1 MKRISNLYD
10 KMICYSNVLFV
21 FNRIKNKSHNKN
33 KIMLFMRYKNC
44 YLYDILEKLR
54 NNSYSF
60 SNYHIFLIHEKKYR
74 IIMSESV
81 PDKIVNQ
88 LISYF
93 ILIPSFKC
101 LIEENIATRKGKGS
115 SYGYMLFEKYINDIG
130 TNRNIYVLRIDIK
143 KYFYNI
149 SHDILL
155 SMLERRIKDKKAINI
170 LKKII
175 DLTDYDYVNSNINSL
190 INKEINR
197 INYLKT
203 SSNEKIKL
211 INELKSIPL
220 YRKGYGLSIGC
231 LTNQLLACFFLNDID
246 HMIKEELKCK
256 RYIRYM
262 DDLYLISDDK
272 EYLGYCFDRIKYE
285 LNKIELNINNKSGI
299 YRLKD
304 GVGFLGYTYNLTS
317 NKLLVRYDN
326 STIKKIRRKISYLY
340 DSDFDYYYRSI
351 SSYKGYFIRCNT
363 NLFFDKYY
371 YLCINSNYDKYRVI
385 KEKYRGY
392 IVFIKVRDRYYTYDD
407 DLLYMNSL
415 FGTRYYY
422 FRYSRLFN
430 IKSDY
435 VILDGNGILFFLS

>member
-10 KMICYSNVLFV
+10 NMISYSNILYV
-21 FNRIKNKSHNKN
+21 FNKVKSKCHNKDR
-33 KIMLFMRYKNC
+33 FMSFVRYKNC
-44 YLYDILEKLR
+44 FLIDILEKLR

-60 SNYHIFLIHEKKYR
+60 SNYHIFLIHEKKYG
-74 IIMSESV
+74 IIMSENIS
-81 PDKIVNQ
+81 DKIVNQ
-88 LISYF
+88 LVSYF

-115 SYGYMLFEKYINDIG
+115 NYGYMLFEKYINDIG
-130 TNRNIYVLRIDIK
+130 TNNNIYVLRIDIK

-155 SMLERRIKDKKAINI
+155 SMLESRIKDKKAINI

-175 DLTDYDYVNSNINSL
+175 DLTDYDYVNNNINSL

-203 SSNEKIKL
+203 RSNEKNKL

-246 HMIKEELKCK
+246 HYIKEVLRCK
-256 RYIRYM
+256 YYIRYM
-262 DDLYLISDDK
+262 DDIYILSNDK
-272 EYLGYCFDRIKYE
+272 EYLVYCFDKIKYE

-299 YRLKD
+299 YRLKG
-304 GVGFLGYTYNLTS
+304 GVVFLGYTYNLTN
-317 NKLLVRYDN
+317 NKLFVRYDN
-326 STIKKIRRKISYLY
+326 NTIKMIRRKLKYLY
-340 DSDFDYYYRSI
+340 DNDFDYYYRSI

-371 YLCINSNYDKYRVI
+371 YLCINSNYDKYRII
-385 KEKYRGY
+385 KEKYNGY
-392 IVFIKVRDRYYTYDD
+392 IIFIKVKDRYYTYDD
-407 DLLYMNSL
+407 DLLYMNNL
-415 FGTRYYY
+415 FDIKYYY

-430 IKSDY
+430 IKVNY
-435 VILDGNGILFFLS
+435 VILDSNKIIIN

>member
-10 KMICYSNVLFV
+10 NMISYSNILYV
-21 FNRIKNKSHNKN
+21 FNKVKSKCHNKDR
-33 KIMLFMRYKNC
+33 FMSFVRYKNC
-44 YLYDILEKLR
+44 FLIDILEKLR

-74 IIMSESV
+74 IIMSENIS
-81 PDKIVNQ
+81 DKIVNQ
-88 LISYF
+88 LVSYF
-93 ILIPSFKC
+93 ILILSFKC
-101 LIEENIATRKGKGS
+101 LIKENIATRKGKGS
-115 SYGYMLFEKYINDIG
+115 SYDYMLFEKYINDIG
-130 TNRNIYVLRIDIK
+130 TNNNIYVLRIDIK

-149 SHDILL
+149 SHEILL
-155 SMLERRIKDKKAINI
+155 SMLESRIKDKKAINI

-175 DLTDYDYVNSNINSL
+175 DLTDYDYVNNNINSL

-203 SSNEKIKL
+203 SSNEKNKL

-246 HMIKEELKCK
+246 HYIKEVLRCK
-256 RYIRYM
+256 YYIRYM
-262 DDLYLISDDK
+262 DDIYLLSNDK
-272 EYLGYCFDRIKYE
+272 EYLVYCFDKIKYE

-304 GVGFLGYTYNLTS
+304 GVVFLGYTYNLTN
-317 NKLLVRYDN
+317 NKLFVRYDN
-326 STIKKIRRKISYLY
+326 NTIKMIRRKLKYLY
-340 DSDFDYYYRSI
+340 DNDFDYYYRSI

-371 YLCINSNYDKYRVI
+371 YLCINSNYDKYRII
-385 KEKYRGY
+385 KEKYNGY
-392 IVFIKVRDRYYTYDD
+392 IIFIKVKDRYYTYDD
-407 DLLYMNSL
+407 DLLYMNNL
-415 FGTRYYY
+415 FDIKYYY

-430 IKSDY
+430 IKVNY
-435 VILDGNGILFFLS
+435 VILDSNKIIIN

>member
-10 KMICYSNVLFV
+10 NMISYSNILYV
-21 FNRIKNKSHNKN
+21 FNKVKSKCHNKDR
-33 KIMLFMRYKNC
+33 FMSFVRYKNC
-44 YLYDILEKLR
+44 FLIDILEKLR

-74 IIMSESV
+74 IIMSKNTS
-81 PDKIVNQ
+81 DKIVNQ
-88 LISYF
+88 LVSYF

-101 LIEENIATRKGKGS
+101 LIEENIATRKGKVS

-130 TNRNIYVLRIDIK
+130 TNNNIYVLRIDIK

-155 SMLERRIKDKKAINI
+155 SMLESRIKDKKAINI

-175 DLTDYDYVNSNINSL
+175 DLTDYDYVNNNINSL

-203 SSNEKIKL
+203 SSNEKNKL

-246 HMIKEELKCK
+246 HYIKEVLRCK
-256 RYIRYM
+256 YYIRYM
-262 DDLYLISDDK
+262 DDIYILSNDK
-272 EYLGYCFDRIKYE
+272 EYLVYCFDKIKYE

-299 YRLKD
+299 YRLND
-304 GVGFLGYTYNLTS
+304 GVVFLGYTYNLTN
-317 NKLLVRYDN
+317 NKLFVRYDN
-326 STIKKIRRKISYLY
+326 NTIKMIRRKLKYLY
-340 DSDFDYYYRSI
+340 DNDFDYYYRSI
-351 SSYKGYFIRCNT
+351 FSYKGYFIRCNT

-371 YLCINSNYDKYRVI
+371 YLCINSNYDKYRII
-385 KEKYRGY
+385 KEKYNGY
-392 IVFIKVRDRYYTYDD
+392 IIFIKVKDRYYTYDD
-407 DLLYMNSL
+407 DLLYMNNL
-415 FGTRYYY
+415 FDIKYYY
-422 FRYSRLFN
+422 FRYSKLFN
-430 IKSDY
+430 IKVNY
-435 VILDGNGILFFLS
+435 VILDSNKIIIN